1 MKDYN
6 ANAPK
11 APRWIRTEAGQWAW
25 REQLPWRG
33 DAAKALSV
41 DDRLRLL
48 QEAER
53 LQKTQD
59 SR

>member
-1 MKDYN
+1 MTEYN
-6 ANAPK
+6 VDAPK
-11 APRWIRTEAGQWAW
+11 APRWITTKAGQWAW
-25 REQLPWRG
+25 HEQLPWRG

-53 LQKTQD
+53 LQKTHD
-59 SR
+59 DR